1 MTDDQIE
8 NDEVEVT
15 LTISRAAFERAR
27 ELASEPDPRI
37 SVMGEYAGMLEVDE
51 FLGRFIEAHL
61 GD

>member
-15 LTISRAAFERAR
+15 LTISRATFDRAK
-27 ELASEPDPRI
+27 ELASEADPRI
-37 SVMGEYAGMLEVDE
+37 SIIGEYAGMLEVDE

-61 GD
+61 GN